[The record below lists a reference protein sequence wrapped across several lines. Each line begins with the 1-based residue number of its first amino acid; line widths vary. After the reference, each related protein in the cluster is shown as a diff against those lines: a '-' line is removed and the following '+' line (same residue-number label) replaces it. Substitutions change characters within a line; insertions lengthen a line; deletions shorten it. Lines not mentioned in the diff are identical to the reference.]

1 VDLSGDKG
9 PTARGT
15 HFEYDRRRKQPIFAS
30 SWKGGENM
38 KTSRM
43 IICTLIIALCFL
55 NSAWARE
62 KARPTRSPSLLDMP
76 EKGLYYGFIVNNSSH
91 FVEVFIW
98 SAEEQ
103 KYVYK
108 KIILPPPKSVIRD
121 NMKALEYWERSAHKF
136 RSPNVFSLWLK
147 LGAYEVSIRNRDD
160 IVGEGQTGPAVT
172 FSVVLDEEY
181 IEKSPG
187 PFTFEIEDD
196 SRNRSNL

>member
-1 VDLSGDKG
+1 MTIG
-9 PTARGT
+9 
-15 HFEYDRRRKQPIFAS
+15 KQLIIAS
-30 SWKGGENM
+30 SWKGGEGM
-38 KTSRM
+38 KASRM
-43 IICTLIIALCFL
+43 VICTLIISLCFL
-55 NSAWARE
+55 NSAWGRQKE
-62 KARPTRSPSLLDMP
+62 RPTKSPSLLDIP

-91 FVEVFIW
+91 FVEVLIW

-108 KIILPPPKSVIRD
+108 KIILPPPKSAIR
-121 NMKALEYWERSAHKF
+121 NNKKALEYWERSAHKF

-147 LGAYEVSIRNRDD
+147 LGAYKVSIRNRDD
-160 IVGEGQTGPAVT
+160 IVGEELGGPAIT

-181 IEKSPG
+181 IERSPG